1 MAIPEKLD
9 GIKATKLNIRNV
21 LNTTNQNTAVPF
33 RQYPNLISNI
43 PNSGAISAEDVDRL
57 TRLAIN
63 ISGEEA

>member
-1 MAIPEKLD
+1 MAVPEKLD
-9 GIKATKLNIRNV
+9 GVKATKLNIRNV

-43 PNSGAISAEDVDRL
+43 PNTGAMSADDVNRL
-57 TRLAIN
+57 TMMAIN